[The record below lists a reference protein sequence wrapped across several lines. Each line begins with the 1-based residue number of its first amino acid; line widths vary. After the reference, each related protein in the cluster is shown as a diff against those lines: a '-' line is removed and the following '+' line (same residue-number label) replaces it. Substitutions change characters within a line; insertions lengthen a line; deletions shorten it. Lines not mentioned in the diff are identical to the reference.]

1 MAEFTS
7 TQTSHVGSSVRVLAV
22 WKRFRRVYFKS
33 LLANMLPPVLE
44 PLFFILGLGVG
55 LSAYL
60 GLVDGVQ
67 YSVFLAPGMMAI
79 SPMWS
84 ASFET
89 TYGTYMR
96 MEYEHIYD
104 AILASPVSFGEMIL
118 GEVLWVSSKSA
129 AFSLVVVAV
138 TALFGLVH
146 SWWALLVPLAG
157 FVTGTIYALM
167 GIIVT
172 SKVREI
178 SNFNFYM
185 TGILTPQFYFCGAVF
200 PLDQLPSFLRSISY
214 IVPLTHVVELMRS
227 FCLADFHAGLLL
239 NAAVCLL
246 WVAVLWPLAYR
257 FLKRRIVV

>member
-1 MAEFTS
+1 MAERNYSPAT
-7 TQTSHVGSSVRVLAV
+7 GSLVRVLAV
-22 WKRFRRVYFKS
+22 WKRFRKVYFKF

-60 GLVDGVQ
+60 GLVDGVD
-67 YSVFLAPGMMAI
+67 YAVFLAPGMMAA

-84 ASFET
+84 ASFEA

-104 AILASPVSFGEMIL
+104 AILASPVSFPEMML
-118 GEVLWVSSKSA
+118 GEVLWVSSKA
-129 AFSLVVVAV
+129 AVFSLIVVAV

-200 PLDQLPSFLRSISY
+200 PLGQLPPLLEEVCY
-214 IVPLTHVVELMRS
+214 LMPLTHVVILMRACTLGS
-227 FCLADFHAGLLL
+227 FHAGLLL
-239 NAAVCLL
+239 NAAVCLV
-246 WVAVLWPLAYR
+246 WGAVLWPLAYR
-257 FLKRRIVV
+257 LLKARIVV